1 MGAKDYAIVVGITKY
16 PDLTPLDGP
25 VEDAEDFVKWLRDP
39 RGGNVPD
46 ANIKKI
52 VTSPNPPPGKP
63 RPKREDVDDELDAIY
78 KLGVQNDK
86 VGDRLYF
93 YFAGHGF
100 ATSIQDAALLMANA
114 SSGTPGYNISGRPYA
129 DYFRT
134 AAFFKEVVLFM
145 DCCRENY
152 FAKPTE
158 PPYEKIVGDKAG
170 LRYYGFAT
178 QWSRSTREGPWGPKG
193 EKRGIFT
200 LTLLDALR
208 TKVPRDAKG
217 QVSGAELAGYVITA
231 IKTDDRV
238 QKLRALGEDPY
249 RPEFDFDHDPDF
261 DLKFNAPIGEAACN
275 PEAEDAGAVL
285 EAFAPPPPPR
295 YTIRIALQ
303 NGDAARQFDLL
314 FNAQPPAIPPAAQ
327 TATEWTWQ
335 VDTPGLYKLQR
346 DDGKSSIVEVAG
358 EKETFDVQLP

>member
-16 PDLTPLDGP
+16 PALTPLDGP
-25 VEDAEDFVKWLRDP
+25 VADAEDFVRWLRHP

-46 ANIKKI
+46 DNIKKI
-52 VTSPNPPPGKP
+52 LTSPNPPPGKP

-78 KLGVQNDK
+78 KLGVENDK

-152 FAKPTE
+152 FAKLTE
-158 PPYEKIVGDKAG
+158 PPYERIVGDKAG

-178 QWSRSTREGPWGPKG
+178 QWSRAAREGPWGPQG

-200 LTLLDALR
+200 LTLLDGLR
-208 TKVPRDAKG
+208 DKVRRDAKG
-217 QVSGAELAGYVITA
+217 QVSGAELAGYVIAT
-231 IKTDDRV
+231 IKKDERV
-238 QKLRALGEDPY
+238 QKLRAPGDDPY
-249 RPEFDFDHDPDF
+249 KPEFDYDPDPDL
-261 DLKFNAPIGEAACN
+261 DLKFNAPLGEPACN
-275 PEAEDAGAVL
+275 PDADGGMAL
-285 EAFAPPPPPR
+285 EALAPPPLPP
-295 YTIRIALQ
+295 YLIRVKLT

-314 FNAQPPAIPPAAQ
+314 FNAQPPSIPAFTKTAA
-327 TATEWTWQ
+327 EWTWR
-335 VDTPGLYKLQR
+335 VGTPGLYKLRR
-346 DDGKSSIVEVAG
+346 DDGKSSIVEVSG